1 MHGSFILFIH
11 VLLGNALGGCSNQL
25 GPNRLDLNKDLG
37 RRNDDPS
44 VKKYFGGSN
53 NGPGLF
59 VKNLNEDLDRRN
71 DGPFVR
77 NVYDSVNKLENNVH
91 KESNN
96 VFKYGGN
103 LKDVLEPNGIAHVDK
118 EVEKVD
124 DPHFVD
130 LAPNPIQ
137 RQLCHKDTVALKH
150 LRQTAK
156 ARYRRHMTRLPRK
169 NTRTKRTTTTSRVPT
184 TKRKRKKEKT
194 TQEPFDIGKSFN
206 VEEFE
211 KFLNEDS
218 HDRKVERN
226 LRRQLGEIHGGI
238 ESHVQRNTNQT
249 TVNMDVMYRDLNK
262 RYEEELSAKFAK
274 ESSRITGITSG
285 SKGSDEENKMDHNLT
300 EKDEDEDDD
309 LTPEYS
315 ESEEYDHSIENIEK
329 GNENTKAKHHE
340 NPNKLDKATRND
352 TKVKH
357 RRVKRFAKNR
367 GKKKKGGG
375 KGGGRGG
382 GFDFGFGKQK
392 NTNNKYKQGKKKT
405 GGGGGGGG
413 GELSYRGRQR
423 GGYNNQQNNRNQHKN
438 KKQHHNQHQ
447 KNKNQEQG
455 DGIVREKLTITEI
468 KDTDSILEQ
477 DVKILT
483 NKKGYKPQH
492 QPKKTAN
499 RKVLMLE
506 VLNITNFARDGKLFR
521 KLSTSG
527 TTRKSNPTKP
537 TVRTNRRVKRFARK
551 KTRKVKPKAAKPKKG
566 FAKKLP
572 KAAKKAKKK
581 KAKKKPSKVDGD
593 DASSEDTSREKLT
606 ITELKSGEEANVTKR
621 EKTDKLSKKKKESDN
636 KSEPDDDGGDTDKDG
651 SQDDGEDSESQ
662 DSQDDQ
668 DSESAEVGEGKAT
681 GDKDEDESED
691 KRDKGQDKD
700 KDKAKD
706 KKDKDKNTPFYTDSQ
721 LSRDVSLLLKPRK
734 DKKKEIEEVLGL
746 KLDELKGKYQVDT
759 DELYQEA
766 VQAKKYF
773 VELKKTKKSEKKPKT
788 AEEKKKGQKGKKGKE
803 GVTRRRG
810 RGPPTKYTTK
820 KRRETKKVFDYSAEI
835 GDKDKFV
842 KDEIKNMIRELNV
855 STRCNYCGSGKA
867 SIQHVLAGCK
877 MALYFGF
884 YSRRHDRVLH
894 IIRNAFEEALQRYNG
909 TSGILP
915 LYGRKEAL
923 SAEDPD
929 RVDAQFLARLRY
941 ILTHKPQPGNGTKK
955 RGRKAKAPP
964 AANASLGEDAGHHGR
979 THDGRKSMPPGPQGM
994 EINKGGRK
1002 SVPEEVDGLK
1012 SVDGEGKSDGELQGR
1027 SLELDEDDELEGRN
1041 LVEEGLRPTTPM
1053 NVEDL
1058 TRDHPKEEE
1067 KVNKEGDKLEEQE
1080 ESPQELIR
1088 ELTSYEFKI
1097 NLKKHPNVFIGSDFD
1112 RDNPLHPFIST
1123 NNIQSILGLTND
1135 WQLYSFPIGGLQRN
1149 TSQLKPD
1156 LLLYSDRLKY
1166 MLIAELTIPWDFN
1179 MDRQS
1184 ANKEK
1189 KYRSLIRAMTE
1200 KQYSVHFFT
1209 IQVGLTGRVD
1219 RELERL
1225 FKNIGLE
1232 KPTRKRYLAD
1242 ITNSTLESSLSIW
1255 NRRSERKWKFW
1266 IFWKKHNQEKYKR
1279 KHSRSKKKGAGKN

>member
-1 MHGSFILFIH
+1 
-11 VLLGNALGGCSNQL
+11 
-25 GPNRLDLNKDLG
+25 
-37 RRNDDPS
+37 
-44 VKKYFGGSN
+44 
-53 NGPGLF
+53 
-59 VKNLNEDLDRRN
+59 
-71 DGPFVR
+71 
-77 NVYDSVNKLENNVH
+77 
-91 KESNN
+91 
-96 VFKYGGN
+96 
-103 LKDVLEPNGIAHVDK
+103 
-118 EVEKVD
+118 
-124 DPHFVD
+124 
-130 LAPNPIQ
+130 
-137 RQLCHKDTVALKH
+137 
-150 LRQTAK
+150 
-156 ARYRRHMTRLPRK
+156 
-169 NTRTKRTTTTSRVPT
+169 
-184 TKRKRKKEKT
+184 
-194 TQEPFDIGKSFN
+194 
-206 VEEFE
+206 
-211 KFLNEDS
+211 
-218 HDRKVERN
+218 
-226 LRRQLGEIHGGI
+226 
-238 ESHVQRNTNQT
+238 
-249 TVNMDVMYRDLNK
+249 MYRDLNK

-274 ESSRITGITSG
+274 ESSGIKRITSG

-340 NPNKLDKATRND
+340 KPNKLDKATRND

-413 GELSYRGRQR
+413 GGKKKKKGGGSSSEYEYFDMSDFIQMGSFDDDDDDDEDDDDEEYDIDSDEELSYRGRQR

-455 DGIVREKLTITEI
+455 DGIDTNLNINQSDDEDDDEEYDIDSDEELSYRGRQRGGYNNQQNNRNQHKNKKQHHNQHQKNKNQQQGDGIVREKLTIVEI

-681 GDKDEDESED
+681 GDKDEDESKD

-700 KDKAKD
+700 KDKS
-706 KKDKDKNTPFYTDSQ
+706 KDKNTPFYTDSQ
-721 LSRDVSLLLKPRK
+721 LSRDVSVLLKPRK

-909 TSGILP
+909 TSGIPP

-1058 TRDHPKEEE
+1058 TR
-1067 KVNKEGDKLEEQE
+1067 G
-1080 ESPQELIR
+1080 
-1088 ELTSYEFKI
+1088 
-1097 NLKKHPNVFIGSDFD
+1097 
-1112 RDNPLHPFIST
+1112 
-1123 NNIQSILGLTND
+1123 
-1135 WQLYSFPIGGLQRN
+1135 
-1149 TSQLKPD
+1149 
-1156 LLLYSDRLKY
+1156 
-1166 MLIAELTIPWDFN
+1166 
-1179 MDRQS
+1179 
-1184 ANKEK
+1184 
-1189 KYRSLIRAMTE
+1189 
-1200 KQYSVHFFT
+1200 
-1209 IQVGLTGRVD
+1209 
-1219 RELERL
+1219 
-1225 FKNIGLE
+1225 
-1232 KPTRKRYLAD
+1232 
-1242 ITNSTLESSLSIW
+1242 
-1255 NRRSERKWKFW
+1255 KFV
-1266 IFWKKHNQEKYKR
+1266 
-1279 KHSRSKKKGAGKN
+1279 